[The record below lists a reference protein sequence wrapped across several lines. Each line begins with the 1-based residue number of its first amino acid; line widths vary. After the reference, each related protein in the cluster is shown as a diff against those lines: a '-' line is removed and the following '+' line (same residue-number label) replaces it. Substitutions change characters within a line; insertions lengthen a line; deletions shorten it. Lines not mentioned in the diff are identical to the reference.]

1 MHAYKRDMRFEMYKE
16 VYLHACIHDIHT
28 AHPSIHAYKRDMRF
42 EIYKEITQRHTI
54 YVRRSRR
61 PGMRRTNACF
71 SSSATRKTARCS
83 RVCMHY
89 IAAMCMCI
97 SCSRVYSSI

>member
-42 EIYKEITQRHTI
+42 EIYKEITQRHTHI
-54 YVRRSRR
+54 H
-61 PGMRRTNACF
+61 T
-71 SSSATRKTARCS
+71 
-83 RVCMHY
+83 
-89 IAAMCMCI
+89 
-97 SCSRVYSSI
+97 